1 MSVLIH
7 LFKIKFEGNLIFC
20 FFSEVFFFF
29 FSNVVKFLTNRI
41 MIIIKI
47 EIELSQVYEK

>member
-20 FFSEVFFFF
+20 FFSEVFFF

>member
-29 FSNVVKFLTNRI
+29 PNVVKFLTNRI